1 MITAYRRCDRIADL
15 LQQELADLLL
25 RRVKDPRVEGVTITG
40 VKVSGDLQHARVFF
54 CVMGAPAESGGANA
68 AAGLEKAKGFLRHE
82 LGKRLHLR
90 VLPQLEFHYD
100 ASFDYGEKIERL
112 LKELHQDE

>member
-1 MITAYRRCDRIADL
+1 MITTHNRCDRIADL

-40 VKVSGDLQHARVFF
+40 VKVSRDLQHARVFY
-54 CVMGAPAESGGANA
+54 CVMGAPAEADREGV
-68 AAGLEKAKGFLRHE
+68 AAGLDKAKGFLRHE
-82 LGKRLHLR
+82 LAKRLHMR
-90 VLPQLEFHYD
+90 YLPQLEFQYD